1 MEVFI
6 DVVGGRKK
14 QNGTLNAFFIEPI
27 HRLLLLC
34 RRNDKT
40 ESGLVPQKQSRAA
53 QPVFYVDTKAK
64 VRTADTNNLETLNQ
78 LI

>member
-27 HRLLLLC
+27 HRLLLL
-34 RRNDKT
+34 RRPSDKT
-40 ESGLVPQKQSRAA
+40 KSVEESNFLYSKELSR
-53 QPVFYVDTKAK
+53 
-64 VRTADTNNLETLNQ
+64 L
-78 LI
+78 

>member
-53 QPVFYVDTKAK
+53 QPVFIVDTSQS
-64 VRTADTNNLETLNQ
+64 TADTNSLETLNQ